1 MRPARILVVDD
12 TVEVRTLV
20 SRILEGQ
27 GYQVIDVSNAQQALS
42 ASEEAKGEID
52 LLVTDIKMPG
62 MDGIELAVQLTTSY
76 PEIQVLFISGQ
87 CEESEIQVHIEKG
100 FGFLSKPFMPHVLL
114 NYVQEALAK
123 SKRPPESAESS
134 SGGEPQKENERTG

>member
-20 SRILEGQ
+20 CRILEGQ
-27 GYQVIDVSNAQQALS
+27 GYDVIEVSDAPKAILAVTDANG
-42 ASEEAKGEID
+42 KID

-62 MDGIELAVQLTTSY
+62 MDGVELARQLTGRY
-76 PEIQVLFISGQ
+76 PQIHVLFISGQ
-87 CEESEIQVHIEKG
+87 CDESEIQTHMEKG

-114 NYVQEALAK
+114 AAVQEALAARR
-123 SKRPPESAESS
+123 RPPHSAGTPPHNSN
-134 SGGEPQKENERTG
+134 KENERLS

>member
-20 SRILEGQ
+20 SRILETQ
-27 GYQVIDVSNAQQALS
+27 GYDVIEVSDASHAIS
-42 ASEEAKGEID
+42 ACAEVKGKID

-62 MDGIELAVQLTTSY
+62 MDGVELAARLTGSY
-76 PEIQVLFISGQ
+76 PEIRVLFISGQ
-87 CEESEIQVHIEKG
+87 CEESEIQAHVERG

-114 NYVQEALAK
+114 AAVQEALA
-123 SKRPPESAESS
+123 
-134 SGGEPQKENERTG
+134 PQKRAPHSARNPPDKENTRTG